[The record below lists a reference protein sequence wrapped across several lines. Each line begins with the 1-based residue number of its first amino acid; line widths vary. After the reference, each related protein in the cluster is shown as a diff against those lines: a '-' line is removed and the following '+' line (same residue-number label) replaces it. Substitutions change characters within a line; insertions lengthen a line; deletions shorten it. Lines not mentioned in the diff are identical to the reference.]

1 MYDFFKLLLFRP
13 VVKFLFGA
21 KLAGEE
27 NIPAT
32 GGAVLAVN
40 HIGAFETYAL
50 PALMRRRL
58 TFPAKAELFAGN
70 RGLASKV
77 VAWFLKGVGQ
87 VPLDRSGGRT
97 SLDGLRPVLQVLE
110 DGGLVGI
117 FPEGTRSP
125 DGRLYRGKT
134 GVARIALTADV
145 PVIPIAAFSTQTVR
159 NRLGIPWVRK
169 PRLVAGEPLHFPE
182 YAGRGDD
189 REVIRWVTDEVMAG
203 IQKLSGQTY
212 VEAYASSVKYGS
224 LTAEEAKAKELP
236 RPGYG
241 STPPALPAAEE

>member
-1 MYDFFKLLLFRP
+1 MYDFFKLVLFRP
-13 VVKFLFGA
+13 VVKYLFRA

-32 GGAVLAVN
+32 GGAVIAVN

-97 SLDGLRPVLQVLE
+97 SLDGLRPVLEVLA

-125 DGRLYRGKT
+125 DGRMYRGKT

-145 PVIPIAAFSTQTVR
+145 PIVPVAAFSTQTVR
-159 NRLGIPWVRK
+159 GRLGIPWVRK
-169 PRLVAGEPLHFPE
+169 PRLVVGQPLHFPQ
-182 YAGRGDD
+182 YAGRGED
-189 REVIRWVTDEVMAG
+189 RDVIRWVTDEVMAA
-203 IQKLSGQTY
+203 IQRISSQGY

-224 LTAEEAKAKELP
+224 LTADEVKARELP
-236 RPGYG
+236 RPGHG
-241 STPPALPAAEE
+241 STPPALPAAD

>member
-1 MYDFFKLLLFRP
+1 MYEFFKLVLFRP
-13 VVKFLFGA
+13 VVKYLFGA
-21 KLAGEE
+21 KLTGEE

-40 HIGAFETYAL
+40 HIGTSETYIL
-50 PALMRRRL
+50 PALIRRRL

-70 RGLASKV
+70 RGLGSKV
-77 VAWFLKGVGQ
+77 VAWFLKGIGQ

-97 SLDGLRPVLQVLE
+97 SLDGLRPVLEVLH

-145 PVIPIAAFSTQTVR
+145 PVVPIAAFGTQTVR
-159 NRLGIPWVRK
+159 NRFGIPWVRK
-169 PRLVAGEPLHFPE
+169 PRLVVGEPLRFPQ
-182 YAGRGDD
+182 YAGMGDD
-189 REVIRWVTDEVMAG
+189 RVVIRWVTDEVMAA
-203 IQKLSGQTY
+203 IQQLTGQTY
-212 VEAYASSVKYGS
+212 IEAYASSVKYGS
-224 LTAEEAKAKELP
+224 LSSEEAAAKELP

-241 STPPALPAAEE
+241 ATPPEPATD